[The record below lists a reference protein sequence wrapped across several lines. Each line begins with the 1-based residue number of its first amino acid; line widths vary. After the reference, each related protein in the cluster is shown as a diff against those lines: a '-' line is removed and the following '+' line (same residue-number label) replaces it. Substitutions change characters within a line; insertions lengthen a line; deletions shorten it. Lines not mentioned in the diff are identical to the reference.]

1 MWYETFGLVVAEAK
15 SYGIPCIVPDECAA
29 SEMVENGKNGLVFK
43 TGNQKSLESA
53 LMEFEKADVE
63 VMQHKVI
70 DSFNPQ
76 IFSSEYH
83 INNLIEIFEKVLKK
97 NDE

>member
-1 MWYETFGLVVAEAK
+1 
-15 SYGIPCIVPDECAA
+15 
-29 SEMVENGKNGLVFK
+29 
-43 TGNQKSLESA
+43 
-53 LMEFEKADVE
+53 MEFEKADVE